1 MNIVSVKFKNNE
13 CFIPEVLVSA
23 KAMNQGLERLKPQLA
38 AAKVE
43 PRGKVVIG
51 SIQGDLHDIGK
62 NIVGM
67 LLQGAGYEIIDLGAD
82 VPVQKFVDA
91 AKERQA
97 DVVGMSS
104 LLTTTMVNMHSVVS
118 GLEGA
123 GIRPDVKVIIGG
135 APVTPAFA
143 EQIGADG
150 YAPDAASAIDLVD
163 GLLGKQPRERN
174 SEVKEKKGRDIMNLA
189 KRAPILGILAGIAL
203 IIVGFINKNN
213 ALLIVGAV
221 LIAFGIFRQFQK

>member
-1 MNIVSVKFKNNE
+1 MTLYEQIADEVQKGNAVATSQLIEQALGKGETAESILYNGLVEGMNIVSDKFKNNE

-23 KAMNQGLERLKPQLA
+23 RAMSQGLERLKPLLA
-38 AAKVE
+38 AANVE
-43 PRGKVVIG
+43 PRGKVVMG

-82 VPVQKFVDA
+82 VAVQKFVDA

-97 DVVGMSS
+97 DVVGLSS
-104 LLTTTMVNMHSVVS
+104 LLTTTMVNMQSVIT

-123 GIRPDVKVIIGG
+123 GIRSAVKVIIGG
-135 APVTPAFA
+135 APVTAAFA
-143 EQIGADG
+143 EKIGADG

-163 GLLGKQPRERN
+163 GLLGKQPR
-174 SEVKEKKGRDIMNLA
+174 
-189 KRAPILGILAGIAL
+189 
-203 IIVGFINKNN
+203 
-213 ALLIVGAV
+213 
-221 LIAFGIFRQFQK
+221 

>member
-1 MNIVSVKFKNNE
+1 MTIYEQIADEVQKGDAEAAGRMIEQALEKGETAERILYDGLVEGMNVVSEKFKNNE

-23 KAMNQGLERLKPQLA
+23 RAMNQGLDRLKPLLA

-43 PRGKVVIG
+43 PRGKIVIG

-82 VPVQKFVDA
+82 VSVQKFVDA
-91 AKERQA
+91 AKEREA

-104 LLTTTMVNMHSVVS
+104 LLTTTMVNMQSVIS

-135 APVTPAFA
+135 APVTAAFA

-150 YAPDAASAIDLVD
+150 YAAEAAAAIDLVD
-163 GLLGKQPRERN
+163 GLLGKQPR
-174 SEVKEKKGRDIMNLA
+174 
-189 KRAPILGILAGIAL
+189 
-203 IIVGFINKNN
+203 
-213 ALLIVGAV
+213 
-221 LIAFGIFRQFQK
+221 

>member
-1 MNIVSVKFKNNE
+1 MTIYEQIADEVRKGNAEAAGKLIAQALDSGESAEHILYDGLVEGMNIVSEKFKNNE

-23 KAMNQGLERLKPQLA
+23 KAMNQGLEMLKPRLA

-43 PRGKVVIG
+43 PRGRVVIG

-82 VPVQKFVDA
+82 VPVHKFVEA
-91 AKERQA
+91 ARERRA

-104 LLTTTMVNMHSVVS
+104 LLTTTMVNMGSVIEGLS
-118 GLEGA
+118 GE

-135 APVTPAFA
+135 APVTSAFA
-143 EQIGADG
+143 AQIGADG

-163 GLLGKQPRERN
+163 GLLGKQPR
-174 SEVKEKKGRDIMNLA
+174 
-189 KRAPILGILAGIAL
+189 
-203 IIVGFINKNN
+203 
-213 ALLIVGAV
+213 
-221 LIAFGIFRQFQK
+221 